1 MPGTRTQRTKTSEET
16 PRALPAE
23 NQPAPM
29 TPGREKACPELA
41 PGAYETFTGV
51 AR

>member
-16 PRALPAE
+16 PQALPAE
-23 NQPAPM
+23 NQPALG
-29 TPGREKACPELA
+29 TPGREKTCPELA
-41 PGAYETFTGV
+41 PEAHETFAGV